1 MSTKVEQIINDLK
14 KNLSKNIQ
22 NLSVSQLANI
32 INYANHHYHELG
44 QSILDDDTYDL
55 VKDFLTQK
63 DPHNPVLTMVGS
75 ETNSEQKVKLPYY
88 LGSMDKIKP
97 DSKTIDKWKIKYQ
110 GPYLISGKLDGISIL
125 IVISLNS
132 SKPKINFYT
141 RGNGIEGQ
149 DVSYL
154 QAAINLN
161 LNNIQ
166 KKMINHKI
174 SQLAVRG
181 ELIISKNNFK
191 KYQDQFK
198 NPRNTISGLVARKD
212 IKDIK
217 VKPQDI
223 DFVSFELIEPRLRA
237 SQQFETLKQ
246 LGFKTPDHLL
256 IDTIDT
262 ESLSQHLIN
271 FRQQS
276 SWEID
281 GIIVTNDQIYPV
293 NTSGNPKESF
303 AFKMNDK
310 MAQVTVTDVIWN
322 KSRSGYLNPVVVF
335 DKVNLSGCTIHQ
347 ASGKNAKFIKDH
359 QIGIG
364 AQLTIIRS
372 GEVIP
377 EIINIIKPAKEI
389 KYPKEFYQQKCQWTE
404 TGVDLKLLDIS
415 DDFEVNLKHLVH
427 FFKSLRVKNVDQGIL
442 NNLCQQGYKTVE
454 QILSL
459 KVADLQQID
468 GFQQKLAA
476 KIINNIQTGVKNATL
491 VDYMV
496 GSNAFGRGLGE
507 KKLLLIL
514 NAYPDILISSLPKE
528 QLKQQVESIDG
539 FSQKLSTLFVDNLDN
554 FKQFMQNLPVKVS
567 LKYSDS
573 DNKQISDLNPL
584 SSSSELLFSGQ
595 RFVLTK
601 FRDQS
606 IMDFIKSQGG
616 VIEDNVTKNTTT
628 LLCLDL
634 NDQSGKVTKAQ
645 SLGIKIMSKEQFQQ
659 QYM

>member
-1 MSTKVEQIINDLK
+1 MTANIEQTINDLK

-22 NLSVSQLANI
+22 ALSVNQLANI
-32 INYANHHYHELG
+32 INYANHHYHQLG
-44 QSILDDDTYDL
+44 QNVLDDDTYDL
-55 VKDFLTQK
+55 VKDLLTQK
-63 DPHNPVLTMVGS
+63 DPDNPVLTLVGS
-75 ETNSEQKVKLPYY
+75 ETNSEQKVRLPYY

-97 DSKTIDKWKIKYQ
+97 DSKTIDKWKLKYQ

-125 IVISLNS
+125 ITISLNS

-154 QAAINLN
+154 QPAINLN
-161 LNNIQ
+161 INNIQ
-166 KKMINHKI
+166 KKMTNHKI

-181 ELIISKNNFK
+181 ELIISKNNFE

-198 NPRNTISGLVARKD
+198 NPRNTISGLVAKKD
-212 IKDIK
+212 INDIK
-217 VKPQDI
+217 VKPEDV
-223 DFVSFELIEPRLRA
+223 DFVAFELIEPRLKA

-246 LGFKTPDHLL
+246 LGFKVPDHLL
-256 IDTIDT
+256 IDSIDT
-262 ESLSQHLIN
+262 ESLSQYLIN

-281 GIIVTNDQIYPV
+281 GIIVTDDQLYSV
-293 NTSGNPKESF
+293 NKSGNPKESF

-389 KYPKEFYQQKCQWTE
+389 KYPEEFYQQKCQWTE
-404 TGVDLKLLDIS
+404 TGVDLKLIDIS

-427 FFKSLRVKNVDQGIL
+427 FFKNLKVKNVDQGIL
-442 NNLCQQGYKTVE
+442 NNLCQQGYKTVP
-454 QILSL
+454 QILKLS
-459 KVADLQQID
+459 VSDLQQID

-476 KIINNIQTGVKNATL
+476 KIISNIQTGLKNATL

-514 NAYPDILISSLPKE
+514 NQYPDILISNSSKK
-528 QLKQQVESIDG
+528 QLKQQIESVDG
-539 FSQKLSTLFVDNLDN
+539 FSQKLSTLFVDNIDN
-554 FKQFMQNLPVKVS
+554 FKQFMGNLPVKIS
-567 LKYSDS
+567 LKYS
-573 DNKQISDLNPL
+573 NKKISDLNSL

-601 FRDQS
+601 FRDQH

-628 LLCLDL
+628 LLCLNL

>member
-1 MSTKVEQIINDLK
+1 MLTKVVQIINDLK

-22 NLSVSQLANI
+22 NLSVNELANI
-32 INYANHHYHELG
+32 IKYANHHYHEVG
-44 QSILDDDTYDL
+44 QSVLDDNIYDL
-55 VKDFLTQK
+55 LKDLLTQK
-63 DPHNPVLTMVGS
+63 DPNNPVLTLVGS

-132 SKPKINFYT
+132 IKPKINFYT
-141 RGNGIEGQ
+141 RGNGTEGQ

-154 QAAINLN
+154 QPAINLN
-161 LNNIQ
+161 LSNIQ
-166 KKMINHKI
+166 KKMTNHKI
-174 SQLAVRG
+174 NQLAVRG
-181 ELIISKNNFK
+181 ELIISKNNFE

-198 NPRNTISGLVARKD
+198 NPRNTISGLVATKD

-223 DFVSFELIEPRLRA
+223 DFIAFELIEPRLKA

-256 IDTIDT
+256 INSIDT
-262 ESLSQHLIN
+262 EILSQHLIN

-276 SWEID
+276 VWEID
-281 GIIVTNDQIYPV
+281 GIIITNDQLYLV
-293 NTSGNPKESF
+293 NKSGNPKESF

-310 MAQVTVTDVIWN
+310 MAEVTVIDVIWN

-389 KYPKEFYQQKCQWTE
+389 KYPEEFYQQKCQWTE
-404 TGVDLKLLDIS
+404 TGVDLKLIDIS

-427 FFKSLRVKNVDQGIL
+427 FFKSLKVKNVDQGIL
-442 NNLCQQGYKTVE
+442 KNLCQQGYKTVS

-476 KIINNIQTGVKNATL
+476 KIINNIQTGVKKATL

-496 GSNAFGRGLGE
+496 GSNSFGRGLGE

-514 NAYPDILISSLPKE
+514 DAYPDILVSNLSKE
-528 QLKQQVESIDG
+528 QIKQQIESIDG
-539 FSQKLSTLFVDNLDN
+539 FSQKLSTLFVDNIDN
-554 FKQFMQNLPVKVS
+554 FKQFMNSLPIKAS
-567 LKYSDS
+567 LMYSN
-573 DNKQISDLNPL
+573 NKKISDLNL
-584 SSSSELLFSGQ
+584 ESSSSQLLFSGQ

-606 IMDFIKSQGG
+606 IIDFIKSKGG

-659 QYM
+659 KYM

>member
-1 MSTKVEQIINDLK
+1 MSANIEQTINDLK

-22 NLSVSQLANI
+22 ALSVNQLANI

-44 QSILDDDTYDL
+44 QNVLDDDTYDL
-55 VKDFLTQK
+55 VKDLLTQK
-63 DPHNPVLTMVGS
+63 DPYNPVLTMVGS

-97 DSKTIDKWKIKYQ
+97 DSKTINKWKLKYQ

-125 IVISLNS
+125 ITISLNS
-132 SKPKINFYT
+132 SKPKINVYT

-154 QAAINLN
+154 QPAINLN
-161 LNNIQ
+161 LSYIQ
-166 KKMINHKI
+166 KKMTNYKI

-181 ELIISKNNFK
+181 ELIISKKNFE

-198 NPRNTISGLVARKD
+198 NPRNTISGLVAKKD
-212 IKDIK
+212 INDIK

-223 DFVSFELIEPRLRA
+223 DFVAFELIEPRLKA

-246 LGFKTPDHLL
+246 LGFKSPDHLL
-256 IDTIDT
+256 INSIDT
-262 ESLSQHLIN
+262 EILSQHLLN

-276 SWEID
+276 AWEID
-281 GIIVTNDQIYPV
+281 GIIITNDQLYPV
-293 NTSGNPKESF
+293 NKSGNPKESF

-310 MAQVTVTDVIWN
+310 MAQVTVIDVIWN

-389 KYPKEFYQQKCQWTE
+389 KYPEEFYQQKCQWTE
-404 TGVDLKLLDIS
+404 TGVDLRLIDIS

-427 FFKSLRVKNVDQGIL
+427 FFKSLKVKNVDQGIL
-442 NNLCQQGYKTVE
+442 NNLCQQGYKTVS
-454 QILSL
+454 QILLL
-459 KVADLQQID
+459 KVSDLQQID

-476 KIINNIQTGVKNATL
+476 KIISNIQTGLKNATL

-496 GSNAFGRGLGE
+496 GSNAFGRGLGG

-514 NAYPDILISSLPKE
+514 NQYPEILVSNLNKKQLRE
-528 QLKQQVESIDG
+528 QIESVDG
-539 FSQKLSTLFVDNLDN
+539 FSQKLSTLFVDNIDN
-554 FKQFMQNLPVKVS
+554 FKQFMNSLPIKVS
-567 LKYSDS
+567 LIYSN
-573 DNKQISDLNPL
+573 NKKTSHLNL
-584 SSSSELLFSGQ
+584 ESSPSELLFSDQ

-601 FRDQS
+601 FRDQQ
-606 IMDFIKSQGG
+606 IIDFIKSHGG

-634 NDQSGKVTKAQ
+634 NDQSGKVTKSQ